1 MKQIFTFL
9 LFSFALIN
17 SYATTPT
24 NPSTNLTS
32 GTIEGN
38 SITFAWTRGNGAN
51 RLIIARKDN
60 PVTALPVN
68 GTDHIANN
76 SFGLGNEISTGQFVV
91 YKGSGNGF
99 NLIGLLPNSTYH
111 IALFEFNGS
120 GFTTEYLTAAFL
132 SGKLMN
138 QQTMKNQTIVT
149 VDISNL
155 NAGIYM
161 VQLVADNNI
170 SRMKFMKTN

>member
-17 SYATTPT
+17 SYATTTT

-38 SITFAWTRGNGAN
+38 SITFAWTSGNGAN

-68 GTDHIANN
+68 GTDYIANN
-76 SFGLGNEISTGQFVV
+76 IFGLGNEISTGQFVV
-91 YKGSGNGF
+91 YNGGRSSF
-99 NLIGLLPNSTYH
+99 NLSGLIPNSTYP
-111 IALFEFNGS
+111 IAIFEFTGS
-120 GFTTEYLTAAFL
+120 GFTIEYLTAAFL
-132 SGKLMN
+132 S
-138 QQTMKNQTIVT
+138 
-149 VDISNL
+149 
-155 NAGIYM
+155 
-161 VQLVADNNI
+161 
-170 SRMKFMKTN
+170 